1 MGALRCS
8 QNSPRGIVNSRV
20 ANNAIRADQHGNP
33 GARSRLSAGPTFST
47 GDRRQTSLSRV
58 RGRED
63 PIISCMDSFDD
74 LLPFLLTTDQLHGR
88 GVTPY
93 QLSCA
98 VKSGELIRLRPGYY
112 VERRARDLDRRD
124 RHLLSVLAADAA
136 LGSPV
141 FSHSSA
147 ALVHG
152 LPDWGLPLRKVSVSE
167 EGSVPRTRTSEL
179 TTFRSVPDL
188 AGEVTTVN
196 GLRVTTPARTVTDIA
211 ISTSRDT
218 AVTAADAALHGEI
231 VTEDDLENSLNR
243 SAGRRGIRRARH
255 SMSLVDGSSESVAE
269 TLSRLTFRDF
279 GLPEPETQVEI
290 RNPRGVRIARVDFL
304 WREFGVIGECDGFG
318 KYFDGLSPD
327 ETRHRLGMEKDRDAE
342 LMALGYRVLH
352 WRWRD
357 IEEPH
362 VFAARIKRV
371 LFHAAA

>member
-1 MGALRCS
+1 M
-8 QNSPRGIVNSRV
+8 N
-20 ANNAIRADQHGNP
+20 
-33 GARSRLSAGPTFST
+33 
-47 GDRRQTSLSRV
+47 
-58 RGRED
+58 
-63 PIISCMDSFDD
+63 SFDD
-74 LLPFLLTTDQLHGR
+74 LLPLLLTTDQLRGR

-93 QLSCA
+93 QLSRA
-98 VKSGELIRLRPGYY
+98 VRSGELIRLRPGFF
-112 VERRARDLDRRD
+112 VEREASDLNRRQ
-124 RHLLSVLAADAA
+124 RHLVSVLAADAA
-136 LGSPV
+136 LDSPV

-147 ALVHG
+147 ALIHG
-152 LPDWGLPLRKVSVSE
+152 LPDWGLTLRKVSVSE
-167 EGSVPRTRTSEL
+167 EGSVPRTRTSTL

-188 AGEVTTVN
+188 ADEVTTVD

-211 ISTSRDT
+211 MSTSRDA

-231 VTEDDLENSLNR
+231 VTKDDLEDSLGR

-290 RNPRGVRIARVDFL
+290 RNPRGVLVARVDFL

-318 KYFDGLSPD
+318 KYFDGLTPA
-327 ETRHRLGMEKDRDAE
+327 ETRHRLGAEKDRDAE

-357 IEEPH
+357 IEEPA
-362 VFAARIKRV
+362 VLAARIKRV